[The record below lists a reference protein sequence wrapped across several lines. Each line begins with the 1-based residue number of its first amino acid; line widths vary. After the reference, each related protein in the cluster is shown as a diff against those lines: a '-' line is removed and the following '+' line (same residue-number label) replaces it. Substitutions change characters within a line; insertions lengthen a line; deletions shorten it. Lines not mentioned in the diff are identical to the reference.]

1 MKKHIIKQEFS
12 SVKVVLKQ
20 KKQSILM
27 DDNTETT
34 EQSIDN
40 RSESYDDENNYLS
53 HLLQTKSFET
63 NEKVKTNIENF
74 VTV

>member
-63 NEKVKTNIENF
+63 NEEVKTNIENF